1 MSSDG
6 LGPPS
11 LQHVIML
18 SMKGSPLVC
27 DPLSSSRRQVGSNI
41 RLVHQMVTASW
52 NEVSRWVLVPHRTCR
67 PPSDAP
73 TRGTGKP
80 FRLPLRDGK
89 YISGRVMSKAV
100 VSRWETGEESACS
113 FSAVG
118 CSVASSRSLQCR
130 VDSTSCWT
138 TATLQIRSGWGLLS
152 PDAFSAPTDVNCG
165 GCVHRH
171 PIWSGATMDSHGCLC
186 RRYIV
191 VSMQRRGFPPRGPRC
206 SSRSQLWTRSAHSV

>member
-1 MSSDG
+1 MC
-6 LGPPS
+6 GPPS
-11 LQHVIML
+11 PVL
-18 SMKGSPLVC
+18 S
-27 DPLSSSRRQVGSNI
+27 RVGSNTHSA
-41 RLVHQMVTASW
+41 HQKMTASW
-52 NEVSRWVLVPHRTCR
+52 NEVSRWVLVLHRACR

-100 VSRWETGEESACS
+100 VSRWETGEESALS

-138 TATLQIRSGWGLLS
+138 TATLQIRSGRGLLS
-152 PDAFSAPTDVNCG
+152 PDAFSVPGSVNCG

-171 PIWSGATMDSHGCLC
+171 PIWSGGAMEPRRSLHC
-186 RRYIV
+186 RYSAVPLWRER
-191 VSMQRRGFPPRGPRC
+191 SPLRSRRSPRGGDGGDVLP
-206 SSRSQLWTRSAHSV
+206 QSV

>member
-27 DPLSSSRRQVGSNI
+27 DPLSSSRRQVGSNV
-41 RLVHQMVTASW
+41 RLVHQIVTASW
-52 NEVSRWVLVPHRTCR
+52 NEVSGWVLVPHRTCR

-89 YISGRVMSKAV
+89 YISGRVMSQAV

-138 TATLQIRSGWGLLS
+138 TATLQIRSGWGLLP
-152 PDAFSAPTDVNCG
+152 PDAFSAPDSVNCG

-171 PIWSGATMDSHGCLC
+171 PIWSGGTMEPRRSLHC
-186 RRYIV
+186 RYSAVPLWRAR
-191 VSMQRRGFPPRGPRC
+191 SPLRSRRSPRGDSGENVLP
-206 SSRSQLWTRSAHSV
+206 QSV